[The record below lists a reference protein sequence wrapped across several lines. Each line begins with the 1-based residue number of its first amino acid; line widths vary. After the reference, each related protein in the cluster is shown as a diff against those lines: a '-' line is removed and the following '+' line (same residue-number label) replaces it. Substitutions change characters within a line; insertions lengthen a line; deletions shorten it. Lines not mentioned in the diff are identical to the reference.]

1 MKQQELIKKL
11 EKELFNRNTLK
22 TNGISEKDIKILL
35 DIEKMIKV
43 NHKYLYLFIA
53 LFSNKITDNQIKKV
67 LLNRNDSEKK
77 LKDVEMLVNTTY
89 EL

>member
-11 EKELFNRNTLK
+11 EKELFDRDTLRI
-22 TNGISEKDIKILL
+22 NGISKKDIKILL
-35 DIEKMIKV
+35 DIEKMIKI

-67 LLNRNDSEKK
+67 LLNRNGCEKK

>member
-1 MKQQELIKKL
+1 MKEEELIKNL
-11 EKELFNRNTLK
+11 EKELFDRDTLK
-22 TNGISEKDIKILL
+22 SNGISEKDIKILL